1 MSATRLVGWLV
12 ANDRRAVVTV
22 SVFGVVLLWARAPF
36 ALRNFYAEDGAVHYK
51 DASTIGFIDS
61 LRTKP
66 FLVSE
71 NKSPSSANAMKCH
84 NVAGGQAVESVPM
97 FD

>member
-1 MSATRLVGWLV
+1 MTAIDREAV
-12 ANDRRAVVTV
+12 ATV
-22 SVFGVVLLWARAPF
+22 SVFGAVLFWARASCAVRKF
-36 ALRNFYAEDGAVHYK
+36 CAEDGAVHYK

-71 NKSPSSANAMKCH
+71 INSPSSANAMKCH